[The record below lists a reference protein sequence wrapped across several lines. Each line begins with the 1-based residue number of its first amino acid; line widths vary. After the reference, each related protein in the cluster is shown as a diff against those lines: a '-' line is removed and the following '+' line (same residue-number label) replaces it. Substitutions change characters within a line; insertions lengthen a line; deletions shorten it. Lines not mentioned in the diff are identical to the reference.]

1 MYEARGVTIRLGRR
15 DIVRD
20 ASLAVVPGRVVAV
33 IGPNGAGKSTLLRTM
48 AGERAPAAGEVRI
61 NGADIATLDAAA
73 LSRVRA
79 VLAQSLSLSAPFPVD
94 TIVRLGI
101 PRHVRETQAAA
112 LVRRGLEAVDMADAV
127 DRPITQL
134 SGGEQQRIHA
144 ARVLVQLWAQE
155 EGGDPRYLLLDEP
168 TSHLDPAHQLA
179 VMELARAHA
188 RAGGGVLAVLHD
200 LNLAAA
206 VADDIGIVHDGRVVA
221 FGSPA
226 DVLRADLLEEVYG
239 VPFDVIPEQ
248 GRLWIRPCMAL
259 SA

>member
-15 DIVRD
+15 EIVRD
-20 ASLAVVPGRVVAV
+20 VSLAVSPGRVVAV
-33 IGPNGAGKSTLLRTM
+33 IGPNGVGKSTLLRTM
-48 AGERAPAAGEVRI
+48 AGERAPDAGEVRI
-61 NGADIATLDAAA
+61 NGTDIAHLDAAA

-101 PRHVRETQAAA
+101 PAHVRENDAAA
-112 LVRRGLEAVDMADAV
+112 LVRRGLEAVDLARAL

-144 ARVLVQLWAQE
+144 ARALVQLWSQGE
-155 EGGDPRYLLLDEP
+155 HGGPRYLLLDEP
-168 TSHLDPAHQLA
+168 TSHLDPAHQLS

-206 VADDIGIVHDGRVVA
+206 VADDIAILHEGRLAA
-221 FGSPA
+221 FGRPV
-226 DVLRADLLEEVYG
+226 DVLTPALLEQVYG
-239 VPFDVIPEQ
+239 VPFDVIPEES
-248 GRLWIRPCMAL
+248 RLWIRPRMAL
-259 SA
+259 AG